1 MASLTAISLFMA
13 LIADLT
19 ILPSLLI
26 LLDRKMSKQEPQSKI
41 VAA

>member
-1 MASLTAISLFMA
+1 LTAISLFMA

-26 LLDRKMSKQEPQSKI
+26 LLDRKMSNQEPQSDI

>member
-1 MASLTAISLFMA
+1 LFMA
-13 LIADLT
+13 LVADLT

-26 LLDRKMSKQEPQSKI
+26 LLDRKINKSNAPGNV